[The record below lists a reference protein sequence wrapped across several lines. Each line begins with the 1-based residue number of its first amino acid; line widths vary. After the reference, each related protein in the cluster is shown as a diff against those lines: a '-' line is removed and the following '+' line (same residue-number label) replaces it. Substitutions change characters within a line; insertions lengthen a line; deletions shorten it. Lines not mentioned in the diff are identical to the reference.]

1 MKTKQPQ
8 TIKKQSERDAI
19 LKIIFGNILLGFA
32 YAKWMVPH
40 AIINGGVT
48 SLSLVLSKVLNSD
61 VAYLTNIITIGLL
74 IVCWLFLGRG
84 RFLKSIVSSVS
95 YLFFFT
101 LFHRWEFSIVLNLP
115 IDFLLASLLIAAGYY
130 FCLSAGS
137 SAVGVDVI
145 ALIIHQKRPA
155 ISLAKAIRWLNYTI
169 LVLGFFTYGW
179 QSIVIGLLFS
189 FVYSWLLERFLQK
202 ESM

>member
-8 TIKKQSERDAI
+8 TNKKQSERNAI
-19 LKIIFGNILLGFA
+19 VKIIFGNILLGFA

-48 SLSLVLSKVLNSD
+48 SLSLVLSKVLNMD
-61 VAYLTNIITIGLL
+61 VAYLTNIVTMLL
-74 IVCWLFLGRG
+74 LLVCWLFLGKVR
-84 RFLKSIVSSVS
+84 LIKSIVSSLS

-101 LFHRWEFSIVLNLP
+101 CFHQWAFSVVINVP
-115 IDFLLASLLIAAGYY
+115 IDFVLSALLIAAGYY

-145 ALIIHQKRPA
+145 ALIIHQKNPT

-169 LVLGFFTYGW
+169 LVLVFSRMVGN
-179 QSIVIGLLFS
+179 QS
-189 FVYSWLLERFLQK
+189 
-202 ESM
+202 

>member
-1 MKTKQPQ
+1 
-8 TIKKQSERDAI
+8 
-19 LKIIFGNILLGFA
+19 
-32 YAKWMVPH
+32 
-40 AIINGGVT
+40 
-48 SLSLVLSKVLNSD
+48 LNSD

>member
-1 MKTKQPQ
+1 
-8 TIKKQSERDAI
+8 
-19 LKIIFGNILLGFA
+19 
-32 YAKWMVPH
+32 
-40 AIINGGVT
+40 
-48 SLSLVLSKVLNSD
+48 
-61 VAYLTNIITIGLL
+61 
-74 IVCWLFLGRG
+74 
-84 RFLKSIVSSVS
+84 
-95 YLFFFT
+95 
-101 LFHRWEFSIVLNLP
+101 
-115 IDFLLASLLIAAGYY
+115 LLASLLIAAGYY